1 MRLDPATCTN
11 GFVLVIATPEWNR
24 SVGMDGRDG
33 QGGQGG
39 FAVQPGAQG
48 ALRSV
53 SVRR

>member
-1 MRLDPATCTN
+1 LDPATSTT

-24 SVGMDGRDG
+24 LLHYGMDRVDK
-33 QGGQGG
+33 GGQDV
-39 FAVQPGAQG
+39 FSVQPGAQG

>member
-1 MRLDPATCTN
+1 VESITSL
-11 GFVLVIATPEWNR
+11 
-24 SVGMDGRDG
+24 RDG

-39 FAVQPGAQG
+39 QDVFSVQPGAQG

>member
-1 MRLDPATCTN
+1 VDRWT
-11 GFVLVIATPEWNR
+11 
-24 SVGMDGRDG
+24 
-33 QGGQGG
+33 GGQGG